1 MKDFDWTRFTVKIAV
16 KADQRTVYDA
26 WTSSAAIERWFL
38 SKAVFR
44 NDAGADLAPTEG
56 VGPGC
61 TYAWNWYGF
70 DVTEQGR
77 ILGANGKDLFRFTF
91 AGACPVEVRLTK
103 EHDHTVV
110 TLTQSEIPEDDASKR
125 SIRLGCH
132 TGWSFFLLNLKS
144 VLEGG
149 LDLRNKNAAFTGVV
163 NA

>member
-1 MKDFDWTRFTVKIAV
+1 VKIAV
-16 KADQRTVYDA
+16 KADMQAVYDA

-38 SKAVFR
+38 SRAVFR
-44 NDAGADLAPTEG
+44 NDAGVELAPTEA

-61 TYAWNWYGF
+61 TYAWNWYGY

-91 AGACPVEVRLTK
+91 AGECSVDVRFAT
-103 EHDHTVV
+103 EHEHTVV

-144 VLEGG
+144 MLEGG
-149 LDLRNKNAAFTGVV
+149 LDLRNKNPAFTRVV
-163 NA
+163 NS

>member
-77 ILGANGKDLFRFTF
+77 ILGASDWLDGLAFDWL
-91 AGACPVEVRLTK
+91 
-103 EHDHTVV
+103 
-110 TLTQSEIPEDDASKR
+110 DALICR
-125 SIRLGCH
+125 C
-132 TGWSFFLLNLKS
+132 FP
-144 VLEGG
+144 
-149 LDLRNKNAAFTGVV
+149 D
-163 NA
+163 